1 MVKCFKKTFKQIGR
15 VFLVSVSVSVI
26 IITYSVYMDTSN
38 SLNTGLWLQSVE
50 QQLQN
55 TTEQYFNELY
65 DRYSVL
71 NRDMVEFQYN
81 NNERYSMLERRIE
94 NLEERVR
101 ELERG
106 SNNLTIQN
114 TQINNGD
121 NHNE

>member
-1 MVKCFKKTFKQIGR
+1 
-15 VFLVSVSVSVI
+15 
-26 IITYSVYMDTSN
+26 
-38 SLNTGLWLQSVE
+38 VE

-106 SNNLTIQN
+106 SSNLTIQN

>member
-106 SNNLTIQN
+106 SSNLTIQN

>member
-1 MVKCFKKTFKQIGR
+1 MKCFKKTFKQIGR

-106 SNNLTIQN
+106 SSNLTIQN